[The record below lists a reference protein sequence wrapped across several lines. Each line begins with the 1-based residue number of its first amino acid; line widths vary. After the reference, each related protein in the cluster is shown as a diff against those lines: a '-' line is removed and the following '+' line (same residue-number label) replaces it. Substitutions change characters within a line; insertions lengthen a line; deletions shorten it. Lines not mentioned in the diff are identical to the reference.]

1 MAGFPILGSMRP
13 RQTEGRPGRMAIPAS
28 MRPHRARPW
37 RTLTIACPTRIMAIP
52 IPSMACSTT
61 LLCHLTIPV
70 TITATCD
77 LAASASNCHRRRV
90 FGVPPVTA
98 LTHSNA
104 SKRAGV
110 EWERSVHRILLGE
123 CPHCGADVIAPQWS
137 EHLSDRC
144 VRNIWSCEAC
154 GSQFEETVRFSA
166 RERTGAN

>member
-1 MAGFPILGSMRP
+1 
-13 RQTEGRPGRMAIPAS
+13 
-28 MRPHRARPW
+28 
-37 RTLTIACPTRIMAIP
+37 
-52 IPSMACSTT
+52 MACSTT

-123 CPHCGADVIAPQWS
+123 CPHCGADVIAPQCQS
-137 EHLSDRC
+137 ISRIVVFGISGPARPADLSLKKRSAFLR
-144 VRNIWSCEAC
+144 VSVQVQI
-154 GSQFEETVRFSA
+154 RFSTSVPRPA
-166 RERTGAN
+166 RCPD